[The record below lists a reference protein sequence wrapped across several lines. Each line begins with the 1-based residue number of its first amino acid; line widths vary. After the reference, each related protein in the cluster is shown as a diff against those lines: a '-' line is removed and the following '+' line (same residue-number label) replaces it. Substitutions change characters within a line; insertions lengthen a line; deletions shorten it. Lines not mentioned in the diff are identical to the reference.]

1 MVILASKT
9 NLIAEFGRDLLAQGY
24 TSVPNLLLRSY
35 RSMGISDQEMIV
47 LLHLIYLRSEQKNL
61 RIVTESLQVLMSS
74 PAGEIEAC
82 LAQLQDKKVLAID
95 ELIEAES
102 LEMKQVYNLKGLFDK
117 LTEVWALEKN
127 NQYEAQQKLFQARQD
142 KQRMAANSNFAK
154 KTAAVATGSIS
165 ETAGKVYK
173 SFENEFGRPLS
184 PIEGELIISWCEQ
197 HPLELVTEALR
208 LSVLNG
214 SFNLR
219 YIERILQD
227 WQRKN
232 LRSLREVRQME
243 EAFQEKK
250 AMGKRISGRNT
261 RTAVQPKAEPN
272 KEEKYRDLYSV

>member
-1 MVILASKT
+1 MVGLAGKT

-47 LLHLIYLRSEQKNL
+47 LLHLVYLRSELKSL
-61 RIVTESLQVLMSS
+61 RIVTESLQDLMSS

-82 LAQLQDKKVLAID
+82 LEQLQDKKVLEID
-95 ELIEAES
+95 ELIDAES
-102 LEMKQVYNLKGLFDK
+102 LEMIQVYNLKGLFDK
-117 LTEVWALEKN
+117 LAEVWALEKN
-127 NQYEAQQKLFQARQD
+127 NQYESQQKLLQAWKD
-142 KQRMAANSNFAK
+142 KQRNTTTHHSA
-154 KTAAVATGSIS
+154 KTAAAETGSIS
-165 ETAGKVYK
+165 ETAAKVYK

-184 PIEGELIISWCEQ
+184 PIEGELIMSWCDQ

-243 EAFQEKK
+243 EAFLEKK
-250 AMGKRISGRNT
+250 AMGRRPSGRSIRAT
-261 RTAVQPKAEPN
+261 GSPKAEPA
-272 KEEKYRDLYSV
+272 KEDKYRDMYSV

>member
-1 MVILASKT
+1 MVGLASKT
-9 NLIAEFGRDLLAQGY
+9 NLIAEFGRDLLDQGY
-24 TSVPNLLLRSY
+24 TSVPNLLLRAY

-47 LLHLIYLRSEQKNL
+47 LLHLIHLSSEHKNL
-61 RIVTESLQVLMSS
+61 RLVTENLQDLMSS
-74 PAGEIEAC
+74 SAGEIEDC
-82 LAQLQDKKVLAID
+82 LEHLQEKKVLAID
-95 ELIEAES
+95 ELIDAES
-102 LEMKQVYNLKGLFDK
+102 LEIIPVYNLKGLFDR
-117 LTEVWALEKN
+117 LAEVWALEKN
-127 NQYEAQQKLFQARQD
+127 NQFEAQQKLLQARKD
-142 KQRMAANSNFAK
+142 KQRKAANSNLAK
-154 KTAAVATGSIS
+154 KTAVAAAGSIS

-197 HPLELVTEALR
+197 HPLELVAEALR

-250 AMGKRISGRNT
+250 ALGKRTSVRNA
-261 RTAVQPKAEPN
+261 RAAGSSKAEPN

>member
-1 MVILASKT
+1 MVGLAGKT

-47 LLHLIYLRSEQKNL
+47 LLHLVYLRSEQKSL
-61 RIVTESLQVLMSS
+61 RIVTESLQDLMSS
-74 PAGEIEAC
+74 PAREIEAC
-82 LAQLQDKKVLAID
+82 LEQLQDKKVLDID
-95 ELIEAES
+95 ELIDAES
-102 LEMKQVYNLKGLFDK
+102 LEMIQVYNLKGLFDK
-117 LTEVWALEKN
+117 LAEVWALEKN
-127 NQYEAQQKLFQARQD
+127 NQYESQQKLLQAWKD
-142 KQRMAANSNFAK
+142 KQRKTTNHHSA
-154 KTAAVATGSIS
+154 KTAAAAPGSIS
-165 ETAGKVYK
+165 ETAAKVYK

-184 PIEGELIISWCEQ
+184 PIEGELIMSWCDQ

-243 EAFQEKK
+243 EAFLEKK
-250 AMGKRISGRNT
+250 AMGKRPSGRST
-261 RTAVQPKAEPN
+261 RATGSPKAEPA
-272 KEEKYRDLYSV
+272 KEDKYRDMYSV